1 MQHRTAP
8 IRGEPA
14 FAPPRPLRIV
24 VADDDRDAVLVLLTL
39 LRDEGHVVEG
49 VYSGD
54 AVMPLVA
61 ALVPDVVILDISM
74 PGASGYTVAREIS
87 ESSASGQAPMVI
99 AITGKYTS
107 ASDRMLSEIVGF
119 DHYLLKPYAPQDLLS
134 LLEQRKR
141 DLRILSTPQPPKPRQ
156 LN

>member
-1 MQHRTAP
+1 MPRAASSKA
-8 IRGEPA
+8 EPA
-14 FAPPRPLRIV
+14 FLPPRPLRIV
-24 VADDDRDAVLVLLTL
+24 VADDDRDAVLMLKTL

-61 ALVPDVVILDISM
+61 KLEPDVVILDISM
-74 PGASGYTVAREIS
+74 PGASGYTVAREIA
-87 ESSASGQAPMVI
+87 ESSVSGRAPMVI

-107 ASDRMLSEIVGF
+107 ASDRMLSAIVGF
-119 DHYLLKPYAPQDLLS
+119 DHYLLKPYAPQDLLN

-141 DLRILSTPQPPKPRQ
+141 ELRILASPPTPAPRK